1 MSQRP
6 SYKQALIVE
15 ILSFKNNVYTEQEL
29 TSLRLTMCEQLLS
42 ELVLSR
48 GEPIQKMSSQE
59 MMHYNEIQWT
69 QRCDM
74 RETYEIRVDDS
85 VYVLDKAFVDMMRS
99 KRSFLWTKTVITDEM
114 LVAYCIEQNAVYER
128 RDLVGGL
135 I

>member
-69 QRCDM
+69 
-74 RETYEIRVDDS
+74 
-85 VYVLDKAFVDMMRS
+85 
-99 KRSFLWTKTVITDEM
+99 
-114 LVAYCIEQNAVYER
+114 
-128 RDLVGGL
+128 
-135 I
+135 

>member
-1 MSQRP
+1 MSQKP

-59 MMHYNEIQWT
+59 MMYYNEIQWT
-69 QRCDM
+69 
-74 RETYEIRVDDS
+74 
-85 VYVLDKAFVDMMRS
+85 
-99 KRSFLWTKTVITDEM
+99 
-114 LVAYCIEQNAVYER
+114 
-128 RDLVGGL
+128 
-135 I
+135 